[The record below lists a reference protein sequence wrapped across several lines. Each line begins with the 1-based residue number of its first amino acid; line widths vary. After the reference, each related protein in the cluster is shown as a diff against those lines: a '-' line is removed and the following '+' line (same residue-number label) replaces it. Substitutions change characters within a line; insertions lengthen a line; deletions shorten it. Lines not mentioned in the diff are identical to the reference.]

1 MFKGLWCSRLDSQDL
16 AERQFVSSL
25 GGVAAEDDVNYISR
39 VLKAPAV
46 RLVIILV
53 LLVLLLL

>member
-16 AERQFVSSL
+16 AERQIVSSL
-25 GGVAAEDDVNYISR
+25 RAVAAEDDVNYISR
-39 VLKAPAV
+39 MLKAPAV

>member
-1 MFKGLWCSRLDSQDL
+1 MFKGLWCSRLVSQDL
-16 AERQFVSSL
+16 AERQIVSSL
-25 GGVAAEDDVNYISR
+25 RAVAAEDDVNYISR
-39 VLKAPAV
+39 MLKAPAV